1 MPKPTGFVADTLM
14 SVLVLIGN
22 SLIIFVTISIA
33 VMVRPFSLRSL
44 LVLIAAVVSIELIM
58 QPLIAFFLS
67 QTINLSPVDTEILL
81 LETIVSSGT
90 VAAVLTDRY
99 GCDGSLASNL
109 VIATYFFSIITI
121 PVVLSLA

>member
-1 MPKPTGFVADTLM
+1 
-14 SVLVLIGN
+14 
-22 SLIIFVTISIA
+22 
-33 VMVRPFSLRSL
+33 
-44 LVLIAAVVSIELIM
+44 M